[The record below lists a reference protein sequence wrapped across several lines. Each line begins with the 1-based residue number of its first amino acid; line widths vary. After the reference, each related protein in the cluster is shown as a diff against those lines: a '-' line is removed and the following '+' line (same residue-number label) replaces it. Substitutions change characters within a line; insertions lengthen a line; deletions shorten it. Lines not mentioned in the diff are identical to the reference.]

1 MHVGLRLL
9 EHAAEAARRDADDQE
24 LGVRDGFFEVGR
36 GAQAIGK
43 VEAGQVALVGV
54 LAVDFVSDGS
64 VARPQHG
71 RVANRGER

>member
-9 EHAAEAARRDADDQE
+9 EHAAEAARVGTPTIKQ
-24 LGVRDGFFEVGR
+24 LGVRDGLFEVGR

-54 LAVDFVSDGS
+54 LAVDLVSDGS
-64 VARPQHG
+64 VAGPQHASG
-71 RVANRGER
+71 CESR